1 MIQFLQAGGP
11 FMILLVLAS
20 IVSLTFIIERG
31 LALRRPRVLPEAI
44 ADAVERCNGRD
55 ELTALHTLC
64 RQQPSTLSRLV
75 LTAIEHLDWP
85 KAETVD
91 CVQTR
96 ARQEVVQ
103 LERGLVVL
111 EIVTGIA
118 PLLGLV
124 GTLHGMITLFGD
136 IGSAGL
142 GDSNVVARGISITL
156 NTTLMGLLIA
166 IPSLIAWSYFSRR
179 IESFAVEMET
189 LLDEFLRRQYRL
201 AESPATSPAPAR
213 PPRPPPGGRA
223 TGRRSTAAP
232 TAPPVAPAAPAAP
245 TPTPISDA

>member
-11 FMILLVLAS
+11 FMILLVMAS
-20 IVSLTFIIERG
+20 IVSLTFIIERA
-31 LALRRPRVLPEAI
+31 LALRRVRVAPEAL
-44 ADAVERCNGRD
+44 AEAVETC
-55 ELTALHTLC
+55 TARERLSDLHTLC
-64 RQQPSTLSRLV
+64 RQQPSVLARLT
-75 LTAIEHLDWP
+75 LTALEHLDRP
-85 KAETVD
+85 KEEAVD
-91 CVQTR
+91 SVQTR
-96 ARQEVVQ
+96 ARQEVLQ

-142 GDSNVVARGISITL
+142 GEANVVARGISITL

-179 IESFAVEMET
+179 IESFAIEMET

-201 AESPATSPAPAR
+201 AEAATAPPTAPAAAPPPARSRTSAGRGAGRRSGGPAPAPQPATSTPATEA
-213 PPRPPPGGRA
+213 
-223 TGRRSTAAP
+223 
-232 TAPPVAPAAPAAP
+232 
-245 TPTPISDA
+245 